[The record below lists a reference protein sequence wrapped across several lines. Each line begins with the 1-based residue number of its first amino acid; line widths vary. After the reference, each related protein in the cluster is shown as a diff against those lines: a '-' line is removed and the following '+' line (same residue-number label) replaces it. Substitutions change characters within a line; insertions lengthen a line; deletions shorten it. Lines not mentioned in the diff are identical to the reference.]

1 MRQGIDLVGGCGD
14 AVRRGRSAAVGARA
28 GRCARSRRPWGTFFV
43 RGHHVF
49 QIADKN
55 STRWGV
61 NGVGSNPRRPIL
73 SSSGC
78 SRCSIVLWHS
88 IDCASWPSERVR
100 WPILAKFSGILFLMP
115 RVIAVLVASTFLV
128 SCSRVSGGIVGDYAP
143 EWLGGMP
150 KGVPPRPGTP
160 EYDAFMK
167 ARQAEA
173 DRDKSKDPARPK
185 SEAPKG
191 LQ

>member
-1 MRQGIDLVGGCGD
+1 M
-14 AVRRGRSAAVGARA
+14 
-28 GRCARSRRPWGTFFV
+28 
-43 RGHHVF
+43 
-49 QIADKN
+49 
-55 STRWGV
+55 

-78 SRCSIVLWHS
+78 SRCSTVMWHS
-88 IDCASWPSERVR
+88 IDCASWPPERVR

>member
-1 MRQGIDLVGGCGD
+1 M
-14 AVRRGRSAAVGARA
+14 
-28 GRCARSRRPWGTFFV
+28 
-43 RGHHVF
+43 
-49 QIADKN
+49 
-55 STRWGV
+55 
-61 NGVGSNPRRPIL
+61 
-73 SSSGC
+73 
-78 SRCSIVLWHS
+78 
-88 IDCASWPSERVR
+88 
-100 WPILAKFSGILFLMP
+100 MP
-115 RVIAVLVASTFLV
+115 RVIALLVASTFLV

-191 LQ
+191 LR